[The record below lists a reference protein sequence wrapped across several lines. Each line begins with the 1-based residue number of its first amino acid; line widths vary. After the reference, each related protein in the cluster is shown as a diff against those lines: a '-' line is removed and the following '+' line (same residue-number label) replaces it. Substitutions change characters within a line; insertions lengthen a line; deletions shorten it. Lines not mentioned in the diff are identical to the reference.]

1 MWLLIDFFLAFS
13 QLLFWFPMKTAFF
26 TTAPS
31 NCNELWDWLNT
42 DDEICIEFLKFLL
55 YLYLFA
61 YGQNRLLIIF
71 SFWFKFE
78 LPTIYLKLW
87 VGQWI
92 KQPKNHMHLY
102 LLGGYLIASFKVNE
116 FQVYSLD
123 WNIPVSTPNELYCSN
138 IWSMAGIMVNRPDQI
153 NYPQDMTE

>member
-13 QLLFWFPMKTAFF
+13 QLLFWFLMKTAFF

-61 YGQNRLLIIF
+61 YGQNRLIF
-71 SFWFKFE
+71 PFWFKFE
-78 LPTIYLKLW
+78 LPTIHLQLW

-92 KQPKNHMHLY
+92 KQPKNHR
-102 LLGGYLIASFKVNE
+102 GGYLIASLK
-116 FQVYSLD
+116 
-123 WNIPVSTPNELYCSN
+123 
-138 IWSMAGIMVNRPDQI
+138 SMNFSCIVWTGIYRYLHPMSCTVP
-153 NYPQDMTE
+153 TFGAWLALW

>member
-13 QLLFWFPMKTAFF
+13 QLLFWFLMKTAFF

-42 DDEICIEFLKFLL
+42 DDEICIEFSKFLL

-61 YGQNRLLIIF
+61 YRQNRLLIIF
-71 SFWFKFE
+71 SFWFKFK

-92 KQPKNHMHLY
+92 KQPKNHR
-102 LLGGYLIASFKVNE
+102 GGYLIASLK
-116 FQVYSLD
+116 
-123 WNIPVSTPNELYCSN
+123 
-138 IWSMAGIMVNRPDQI
+138 SMNFNCIVWTGIYRYLHPMSYTVP
-153 NYPQDMTE
+153 TFGAWLALW

>member
-13 QLLFWFPMKTAFF
+13 QLLFWFLMKTAFF
-26 TTAPS
+26 TIAPS

-55 YLYLFA
+55 YLYHFA
-61 YGQNRLLIIF
+61 YGQNRLIF
-71 SFWFKFE
+71 PFWFKFE

-92 KQPKNHMHLY
+92 KQPKNHR
-102 LLGGYLIASFKVNE
+102 GGYLIASLK
-116 FQVYSLD
+116 
-123 WNIPVSTPNELYCSN
+123 
-138 IWSMAGIMVNRPDQI
+138 SMNFSCIVWTGIYRYLHPMSYTVP
-153 NYPQDMTE
+153 TFGVWLALW

>member
-13 QLLFWFPMKTAFF
+13 QLLFWFLMKTAFF

-31 NCNELWDWLNT
+31 NCNELWDWLNI

-55 YLYLFA
+55 YICIF
-61 YGQNRLLIIF
+61 LLMGKIDFKIF
-71 SFWFKFE
+71 PFWFKFE

-92 KQPKNHMHLY
+92 KQPKILY
-102 LLGGYLIASFKVNE
+102 LLGGYLIASLK
-116 FQVYSLD
+116 
-123 WNIPVSTPNELYCSN
+123 
-138 IWSMAGIMVNRPDQI
+138 SMNFNCIVWTGIYRYLHPMSCTVP
-153 NYPQDMTE
+153 TFGAWLALW

>member
-13 QLLFWFPMKTAFF
+13 QLLFWFLMKTAFF

-31 NCNELWDWLNT
+31 NCNELCDWLNT

-61 YGQNRLLIIF
+61 YGQNRLIF
-71 SFWFKFE
+71 PFWFKFE
-78 LPTIYLKLW
+78 LPTIHLQLW

-102 LLGGYLIASFKVNE
+102 LLGGYLIASLK
-116 FQVYSLD
+116 
-123 WNIPVSTPNELYCSN
+123 
-138 IWSMAGIMVNRPDQI
+138 SMNFSCIVWTGIYRYLHPMSCTVP
-153 NYPQDMTE
+153 TFGAWLALW

>member
-13 QLLFWFPMKTAFF
+13 QLLFWFLMKTAFF
-26 TTAPS
+26 TIAPS

-55 YLYLFA
+55 YLYHFA
-61 YGQNRLLIIF
+61 YGQNRLIF

-92 KQPKNHMHLY
+92 KQPKNHR
-102 LLGGYLIASFKVNE
+102 GGYLIASLK
-116 FQVYSLD
+116 
-123 WNIPVSTPNELYCSN
+123 
-138 IWSMAGIMVNRPDQI
+138 SMNFSCIVWTGIYRYLHPMSYTVP
-153 NYPQDMTE
+153 TFGAWLALW

>member
-42 DDEICIEFLKFLL
+42 VDEICIEFLKFHL

-61 YGQNRLLIIF
+61 YGQNRLIF
-71 SFWFKFE
+71 PFWFKFE
-78 LPTIYLKLW
+78 LPTIHLKLW

-92 KQPKNHMHLY
+92 KQPKILY
-102 LLGGYLIASFKVNE
+102 LLGGYLIASLK
-116 FQVYSLD
+116 
-123 WNIPVSTPNELYCSN
+123 
-138 IWSMAGIMVNRPDQI
+138 SMNFSCIVWTGIYRYLHPMSCTVP
-153 NYPQDMTE
+153 TFGAWLALW

>member
-13 QLLFWFPMKTAFF
+13 QLLVWLPMKTAFF

-42 DDEICIEFLKFLL
+42 DDEICIEFLKFLS

-92 KQPKNHMHLY
+92 KQPKNYMYLY
-102 LLGGYLIASFKVNE
+102 LLGGYLIASLK
-116 FQVYSLD
+116 
-123 WNIPVSTPNELYCSN
+123 
-138 IWSMAGIMVNRPDQI
+138 SMNFSCIVWTGIYRYLHPMSYTVP
-153 NYPQDMTE
+153 TFGAWLALW

>member
-13 QLLFWFPMKTAFF
+13 QLLFWFLMKTAFF
-26 TTAPS
+26 TIAPS

-61 YGQNRLLIIF
+61 YGQNRLIF
-71 SFWFKFE
+71 PFWFKFE

-92 KQPKNHMHLY
+92 KQPKNHR
-102 LLGGYLIASFKVNE
+102 GGYLIASLK
-116 FQVYSLD
+116 
-123 WNIPVSTPNELYCSN
+123 
-138 IWSMAGIMVNRPDQI
+138 SMNFSCIVWTGIYRYLHPMSYTVP
-153 NYPQDMTE
+153 TFGAWLALW

>member
-13 QLLFWFPMKTAFF
+13 QLLFWFLMKTAFF

-55 YLYLFA
+55 YLYLLA
-61 YGQNRLLIIF
+61 YGQNRLIF

-78 LPTIYLKLW
+78 LPTIHLKLW

-92 KQPKNHMHLY
+92 KQPKNHR
-102 LLGGYLIASFKVNE
+102 GGYLIASLK
-116 FQVYSLD
+116 
-123 WNIPVSTPNELYCSN
+123 
-138 IWSMAGIMVNRPDQI
+138 SMNFSCIVWTGIYRYLHPMSCTVP
-153 NYPQDMTE
+153 TFGAWLALW

>member
-13 QLLFWFPMKTAFF
+13 QLLFWLLMKTAFF

-31 NCNELWDWLNT
+31 NCKCNELWDWLNT
-42 DDEICIEFLKFLL
+42 DDEICIEFLKFLS

-92 KQPKNHMHLY
+92 KQPKNYMYLY
-102 LLGGYLIASFKVNE
+102 LLGGYLIASLKSMNFSCIVWTGI
-116 FQVYSLD
+116 YRY
-123 WNIPVSTPNELYCSN
+123 LYPMSYTVPTFGA
-138 IWSMAGIMVNRPDQI
+138 WLALW
-153 NYPQDMTE
+153 

>member
-13 QLLFWFPMKTAFF
+13 QLLFWFLMKTAFF

-55 YLYLFA
+55 YLYHFA
-61 YGQNRLLIIF
+61 YGQNRLIF
-71 SFWFKFE
+71 PFWFKFE
-78 LPTIYLKLW
+78 LPTIHLKLW

-92 KQPKNHMHLY
+92 KQPKNHR
-102 LLGGYLIASFKVNE
+102 GGYLIASLK
-116 FQVYSLD
+116 
-123 WNIPVSTPNELYCSN
+123 
-138 IWSMAGIMVNRPDQI
+138 SMNFSCIVWTGIYRYLHPMSYTVP
-153 NYPQDMTE
+153 TFGAWLALW